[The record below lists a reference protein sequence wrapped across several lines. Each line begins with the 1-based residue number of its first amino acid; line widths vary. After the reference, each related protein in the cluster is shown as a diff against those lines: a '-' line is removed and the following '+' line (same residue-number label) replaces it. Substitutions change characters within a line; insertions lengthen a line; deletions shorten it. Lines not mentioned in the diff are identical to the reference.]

1 MNKRRKGGY
10 IFFCLFAILFTI
22 GVWNAAG
29 IYEASATTAQS
40 PVNTSTLVLVL
51 VAVLIVIAMIFIY
64 RLPENRY
71 KNEAAL
77 ANYEMQEI
85 ASVKTTIGKIK
96 SLEKEKKSLLLEIE
110 ELKEKSEA
118 KATTLET
125 EVNTLQNNVKSL
137 KTLALP
143 EPR

>member
-1 MNKRRKGGY
+1 MNKHKKGGY

-22 GVWNAAG
+22 GVWNATG
-29 IYEASATTAQS
+29 TYETSATTAQS
-40 PVNTSTLVLVL
+40 PAHTPTLVLVL

-85 ASVKTTIGKIK
+85 VSVKTTIGKIK
-96 SLEKEKKSLLLEIE
+96 SLKKEKESLLLEIE
-110 ELKEKSEA
+110 ELKEMSEA
-118 KATTLET
+118 KRTALEI
-125 EVNTLQNNVKSL
+125 EVN
-137 KTLALP
+137 AIYHD
-143 EPR
+143 